1 MEYWLCL
8 LLLFTNSFMGSES
21 ENITKNV
28 VMAILVKKNDYYMMQ
43 VIIIELLQTILQTIK
58 TEKERKKYSND
69 YTKTNKGAL
78 KTVQ

>member
-1 MEYWLCL
+1 
-8 LLLFTNSFMGSES
+8 
-21 ENITKNV
+21 
-28 VMAILVKKNDYYMMQ
+28 MMQ

-58 TEKERKKYSND
+58 TEIERKKYSND